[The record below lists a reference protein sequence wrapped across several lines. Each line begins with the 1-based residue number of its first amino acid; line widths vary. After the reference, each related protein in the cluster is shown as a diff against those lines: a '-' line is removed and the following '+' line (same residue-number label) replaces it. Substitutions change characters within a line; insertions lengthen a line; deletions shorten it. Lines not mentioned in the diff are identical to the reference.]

1 MKQFDAEASGRK
13 WLPSWAG
20 RLACTSAAVA
30 LALIAAPGAKADVA
44 ETFTLMG
51 DVGSILGALTP
62 FTGTVAVDL
71 SDDFAVETSSI
82 NISVQGL
89 PVFNQS
95 ASLSLLPS
103 VGVIGAANSAGNSLF
118 LLLAAPQPDM
128 TWADFE
134 PLDFSFGEVVLSGA
148 GVLLGGTG
156 TVTLDA
162 PVTIDPP
169 TATVPELSTWAM
181 MLLGLAGLGLAAKR
195 RRTLAFLGG
204 KA

>member
-1 MKQFDAEASGRK
+1 MKQVDAVVGGQRS
-13 WLPSWAG
+13 LLSWAS
-20 RLACTSAAVA
+20 RFASTTAVVA

-44 ETFTLMG
+44 ETFILTG
-51 DVGSILGALTP
+51 NFGSILGPLTP

-118 LLLAAPQPDM
+118 LLLDAPQPDM
-128 TWADFE
+128 TWTDFE

>member
-148 GVLLGGTG
+148 SVLLGATG

-162 PVTIDPP
+162 SVTIDPP
-169 TATVPELSTWAM
+169 TVAAPELSTWAM
-181 MLLGLAGLGLAAKR
+181 LLLGLAGLGLAATR
-195 RRTLAFLGG
+195 RRTLGLLGG
-204 KA
+204 QA

>member
-1 MKQFDAEASGRK
+1 
-13 WLPSWAG
+13 
-20 RLACTSAAVA
+20 VA

-148 GVLLGGTG
+148 SVLLGATG

-162 PVTIDPP
+162 SVTIDPP
-169 TATVPELSTWAM
+169 TVAAPELSTWAM
-181 MLLGLAGLGLAAKR
+181 LLLGLAGLGLAAKR
-195 RRTLAFLGG
+195 RRTLGLLGG

>member
-82 NISVQGL
+82 NTSVQGL